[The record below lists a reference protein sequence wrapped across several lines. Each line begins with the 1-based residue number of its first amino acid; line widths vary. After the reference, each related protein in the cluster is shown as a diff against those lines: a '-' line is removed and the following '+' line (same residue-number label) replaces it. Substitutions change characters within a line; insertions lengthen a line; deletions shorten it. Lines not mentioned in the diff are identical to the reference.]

1 MKTELQIMKE
11 AQYAAIKVE
20 FLATKEELNLY
31 TGAIFHA
38 MKWGRSIDEK
48 NKAIR
53 RMDNSVK

>member
-11 AQYAAIKVE
+11 AQYAAVQVSFIDTV
-20 FLATKEELNLY
+20 EELCMY
-31 TGAIFHA
+31 AGAIFHA

>member
-1 MKTELQIMKE
+1 MEIEREILADAKS
-11 AQYAAIKVE
+11 AALKVE